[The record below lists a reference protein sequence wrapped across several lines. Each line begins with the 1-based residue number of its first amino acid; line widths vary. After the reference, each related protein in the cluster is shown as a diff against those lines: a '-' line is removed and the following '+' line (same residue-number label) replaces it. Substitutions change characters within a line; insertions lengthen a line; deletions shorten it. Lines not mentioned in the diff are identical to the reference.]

1 MESRPFLLIAKFSHR
16 VILLGTMLSKHDW
29 SHAGYDAEELYF
41 EKLNRELI
49 NRLKAER
56 DTLETQGENERP
68 LAQVIPFPSRKNS
81 SSGNEKKAA

>member
-1 MESRPFLLIAKFSHR
+1 
-16 VILLGTMLSKHDW
+16 MLCKHDW

-56 DTLETQGENERP
+56 DQTETTRRDERP
-68 LAQVIPFPSRKNS
+68 MAQVIPFPSRNNS
-81 SSGNEKKAA
+81 NTGREKKAA

>member
-1 MESRPFLLIAKFSHR
+1 
-16 VILLGTMLSKHDW
+16 MLSKHDW

-56 DTLETQGENERP
+56 DKLETQGQSESP
-68 LAQVIPFPSRKNS
+68 TAQVIQFPNRRNTQ
-81 SSGNEKKAA
+81 SGTEKKAA